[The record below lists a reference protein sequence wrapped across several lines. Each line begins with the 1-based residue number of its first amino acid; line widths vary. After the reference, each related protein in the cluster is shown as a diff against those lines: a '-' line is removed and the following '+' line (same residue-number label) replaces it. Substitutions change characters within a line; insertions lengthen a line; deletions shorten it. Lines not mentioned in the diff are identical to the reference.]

1 MANQKVQPLTSEEI
15 RNSFLDFFK
24 GKNHV
29 QLPAWPL
36 IPVGDPTTLFTTA
49 GMQQFKPYFTG
60 LEVPEHKR
68 VTTIQPCFR
77 TPDIEEVGDLSHL
90 TAFEMM
96 GNFSF
101 GDYFKSEIITW
112 AYELLTKIY
121 RIPNQNLHFSI
132 FSEDEEA
139 YDAWRSLGIEDAQIH
154 RYGQDENYW
163 FSGPTGP
170 CGPDSEI
177 FF

>member
-60 LEVPEHKR
+60 
-68 VTTIQPCFR
+68 
-77 TPDIEEVGDLSHL
+77 
-90 TAFEMM
+90 
-96 GNFSF
+96 
-101 GDYFKSEIITW
+101 
-112 AYELLTKIY
+112 
-121 RIPNQNLHFSI
+121 
-132 FSEDEEA
+132 
-139 YDAWRSLGIEDAQIH
+139 
-154 RYGQDENYW
+154 
-163 FSGPTGP
+163 
-170 CGPDSEI
+170 
-177 FF
+177 

>member
-1 MANQKVQPLTSEEI
+1 M
-15 RNSFLDFFK
+15 
-24 GKNHV
+24 

-101 GDYFKSEIITW
+101 GDYFKEQAIEYAWNLITNTFGLKKEKLLITV
-112 AYELLTKIY
+112 YE
-121 RIPNQNLHFSI
+121 
-132 FSEDEEA
+132 ED
-139 YDAWRSLGIEDAQIH
+139 
-154 RYGQDENYW
+154 
-163 FSGPTGP
+163 
-170 CGPDSEI
+170 
-177 FF
+177 